1 MCLRAYIPRIAIT
14 DILVYKTVKLL
25 GTPLKTEP
33 QNNGILISRF
43 LYESLIQH
51 AAFRPGDLLIGEWGD
66 KESKSVLWN
75 CILNLTRG
83 YITSGYIHA
92 FLTESRAQEEAQW
105 IRVERRKVLKC
116 IIPRG
121 TIYYI
126 DKRSGTI
133 ASRKLQIPNL

>member
-14 DILVYKTVKLL
+14 DIVVYKTVKLL
-25 GTPLKTEP
+25 GTTPLEK
-33 QNNGILISRF
+33 GLLVSRF
-43 LYESLIQH
+43 QYESLIQH
-51 AAFRPGDLLIGEWGD
+51 AVFRDGDLLIGKWKDE
-66 KESKSVLWN
+66 ESKSVLWN
-75 CILNLTRG
+75 CILNLTKG
-83 YITSGYIHA
+83 EITSGYIHA
-92 FLTESRAQEEAQW
+92 FLTELRALYEARL
-105 IRVERRKVLKC
+105 IRIERRKVLKC